1 MHYTSKLDQRQLAGL
16 ASLLLHLHGVLPQL
30 PGRML
35 TSVAH
40 CLLLPQVA
48 HAEGSPL
55 LLCDTCPRSFHRAC
69 LGLAPAEL
77 PTGDWCCPKCVGST
91 QAALRRVVDLESRRR
106 EAGERA
112 AQREKVGGWA
122 P

>member
-1 MHYTSKLDQRQLAGL
+1 
-16 ASLLLHLHGVLPQL
+16 
-30 PGRML
+30 ML
-35 TSVAH
+35 TSLAH

-112 AQREKVGGWA
+112 AQREKVGVRCRWSLCGA
-122 P
+122 GGCT